1 MADARALLRQQRAAR
16 RITHPQAAYSDTGKL
31 LCTLCREQVRSENLW
46 EPHLKSEGHRKRASA
61 QKQQQQRQPD
71 DESSIAA
78 PQPTTAAHKRKFD
91 EDEEMG
97 DAADSPE
104 SQARRKRSRPETASP
119 ASGAGPDDTGSTKGP
134 PSTASGQNGTPKEQ
148 LDQIS
153 TPPSL
158 TRRSSTTPSQGVEV
172 QIPSR
177 PATPRDSNSN
187 SASTTKT
194 LPSRQASTA
203 QLSGV
208 PTPIPENQVPKQ
220 TAAGPSSATGN
231 NTNKKGAQKPQV
243 DEDEWAAFEADI
255 EAASYDQD
263 EATISAPAMT
273 AAESAAAQAGAE
285 EEDDGDLRRRKT
297 ALEAELAAE
306 QEDAR
311 RAFEDEMDEM
321 NNLEAKV
328 LRLKEQRDALRRRRA
343 ESQGQQDSVEAQ
355 QKAKT
360 LLGKE
365 NAGNAAVVEEGSD
378 EEDDDDED
386 EDDWDG
392 FRFRAAVAR

>member
-1 MADARALLRQQRAAR
+1 MADARALLRQQRVAR

-46 EPHLKSEGHRKRASA
+46 EPHLKSEGHRKRAST
-61 QKQQQQRQPD
+61 QKQPD
-71 DESSIAA
+71 DESAIAA

-97 DAADSPE
+97 DASDSPE

-119 ASGAGPDDTGSTKGP
+119 ASAAGPDDIGSIKGP

-148 LDQIS
+148 QDQIS

-208 PTPIPENQVPKQ
+208 PTPIPENLKLKQ
-220 TAAGPSSATGN
+220 TAADTSSATAGK
-231 NTNKKGAQKPQV
+231 TDAKKQV

-255 EAASYDQD
+255 EAVSYDQD

-273 AAESAAAQAGAE
+273 AAESAAAQAGG

-297 ALEAELAAE
+297 ALEAELADE

-343 ESQGQQDSVEAQ
+343 ESQGQQDSEAQ

-360 LLGKE
+360 LLDKE
-365 NAGNAAVVEEGSD
+365 NTHNATVVEEGSD
-378 EEDDDDED
+378 DEDDEDED